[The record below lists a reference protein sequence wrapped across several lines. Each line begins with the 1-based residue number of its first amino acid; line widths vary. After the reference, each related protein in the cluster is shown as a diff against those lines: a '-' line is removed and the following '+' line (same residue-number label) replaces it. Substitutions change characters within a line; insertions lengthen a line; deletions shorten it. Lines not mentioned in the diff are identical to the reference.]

1 MNCLYICLICLLTA
15 YVIDIYTIL
24 HKKEQ
29 HQNGLAL
36 VVTRYNLS
44 DLIKIKEN
52 NAIVGHFYQEKCG
65 LHCNGASLK
74 GESASLRREFLP
86 LRGAD
91 RYSETVSFCK
101 FGKTLV

>member
-1 MNCLYICLICLLTA
+1 MLSIFIQYYRI
-15 YVIDIYTIL
+15 
-24 HKKEQ
+24 EQ
-29 HQNGLAL
+29 RQNGLAL

-52 NAIVGHFYQEKCG
+52 NAIVGNFYQEKCG

-91 RYSETVSFCK
+91 KYSETVF
-101 FGKTLV
+101 FL